1 MLILKDSI
9 ERCAPFQKVD
19 ISWDE
24 NLLEIALSLALGL
37 LNEEID
43 LQEDVQDIMG
53 HEPRGDIEDPLKKL
67 IEGRLFLK
75 RF

>member
-1 MLILKDSI
+1 M
-9 ERCAPFQKVD
+9 
-19 ISWDE
+19 
-24 NLLEIALSLALGL
+24 EIALSLALGL

-75 RF
+75 RS